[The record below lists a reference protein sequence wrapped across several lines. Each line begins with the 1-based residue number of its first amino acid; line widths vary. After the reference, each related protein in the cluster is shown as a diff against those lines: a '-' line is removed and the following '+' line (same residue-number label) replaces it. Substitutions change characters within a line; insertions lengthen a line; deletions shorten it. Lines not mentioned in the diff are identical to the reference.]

1 MIYQCEAALIY
12 DSVQVLAV
20 GLGALQQNNTLEYP
34 NISCK
39 NEVPWRSGSS
49 LINYINS
56 VSVWYS
62 LI

>member
-1 MIYQCEAALIY
+1 MFRQCEAALMY

-20 GLGALQQNNTLEYP
+20 SLGALQQNNILIYP

-39 NEVPWRSGSS
+39 NEVPWKSGSS

-56 VSVWYS
+56 VSA
-62 LI
+62 